1 MRSLRNNTLLVL
13 GLIISVFIVY
23 YPVLSHGFLY
33 QWDDYWQ
40 ILNTYT
46 YNGITPDNLNHI
58 FSDFY
63 MGQYSPLN
71 QFFYTVT
78 YELFGSLPF
87 PFHLINLCWHIG
99 FVLLVFV
106 FVKKILLLCKVA
118 DQSFTMWVAFIVA
131 LLTGIHPVQTE
142 PVAWLSASK
151 IVLQGFF
158 IMGGLVCYLIF
169 LQKSQNRYYLLTL
182 GSYLLAFLCKE
193 QAVVFP
199 VSLLVID
206 YAVGRNLKSKRVWME
221 KAPFFM
227 LSLFF
232 GLVTLLSFSQA
243 ARNTMNGAETY
254 SIAHRFLFMGYSLT
268 EYITKLVL
276 PIKLMFIYPFPI
288 QYDEAIP
295 LSFYIY
301 PLSLLG
307 LAILLWKGRQKR
319 ILIFGSLFFI
329 SQLLLMLHIIPIPR
343 PTITADRYLYS
354 ACIGFFLIVVYYLL
368 QWGRTLSK
376 TGRTIL
382 AGLSVA
388 IIVALGAYSNY
399 YCRRWANDAILKE
412 KLRELIEQRTTNK
425 NEY

>member
-1 MRSLRNNTLLVL
+1 MNSLRNNILLVSA
-13 GLIISVFIVY
+13 LIISIFIVY
-23 YPVLSHGFLY
+23 YPALSHGFLY

-40 ILNTYT
+40 ILNRYT
-46 YNGITPDNLNHI
+46 YNGFTPDNINHI

-71 QFFYTVT
+71 QFFYTMT

-118 DQSFTMWVAFIVA
+118 DSSFTMWVAFIVA
-131 LLTGIHPVQTE
+131 LLVGIHPVQTE
-142 PVAWLSASK
+142 SVVWLSASK

-158 IMGGLVCYLIF
+158 FMAGLVCYLTF
-169 LQKSQNRYYLLTL
+169 LKKFQNRYYLLTL
-182 GSYLLAFLCKE
+182 GSYFLAFLCKE

-199 VSLLVID
+199 ISLLVID
-206 YAVGRNLKSKRVWME
+206 YAVGRDLKSKRVWME
-221 KAPFFM
+221 KIPFFM
-227 LSLFF
+227 LSFFF

-254 SIAHRFLFMGYSLT
+254 SIAHRFIFMGYSLT
-268 EYITKLVL
+268 EYITKLIM

-288 QYDEAIP
+288 QYNEAIP
-295 LSFYIY
+295 LRFYIY
-301 PLSLLG
+301 PLSLIGLG
-307 LAILLWKGRQKR
+307 LLLWKGRDKR
-319 ILIFGSLFFI
+319 ILMFGSLFFL

-343 PTITADRYLYS
+343 PTITADRYLYL
-354 ACIGFFLIVVYYLL
+354 ACIGFFLMVVYYVS
-368 QWGRTLSK
+368 QWGKTLSK
-376 TGRTIL
+376 TGRTVL
-382 AGLSVA
+382 AGVSVA

-412 KLRELIEQRTTNK
+412 ELRELINQRPVDK
-425 NEY
+425 IK